1 MLTICISDPLLKK
14 QFRKQNVCREPEQDN
29 EVSSQRSAFAFV
41 DEAPA
46 NVPDGSQN
54 ELASQYQNEQ
64 SSADEKRKSV
74 QEWIRVPVSHD
85 DLLGDDLKN
94 EA

>member
-1 MLTICISDPLLKK
+1 MFGEKRSKTMRVPLKGLPLI
-14 QFRKQNVCREPEQDN
+14 V
-29 EVSSQRSAFAFV
+29 FV

-46 NVPDGSQN
+46 SVPDGSQN

-74 QEWIRVPVSHD
+74 HEWIRVPVPYD
-85 DLLGDDLKN
+85 DLLGDDLKS